1 MQKQFTTGIVCRFS
15 HHPPPQPRLAL
26 VEAGGSSSTG
36 RGSTHAPILG
46 PALYAALSVP
56 DVCASDLG
64 RAKLWPPNVRWRYLH
79 APTSSER
86 RAVVYRNGGDAFR
99 HYFQLTH
106 LMRAETRRAQ
116 QPWMGAHQQSAPN
129 SWSIS
134 YRCIQSAEGCYL
146 GMKALQAYHS
156 KPRLLYLLG
165 LAVEIVSVLLDRTR
179 PNVAGQVKIQRGEIL
194 SKLTEQKKGDEKR
207 DW

>member
-116 QPWMGAHQQSAPN
+116 QPWMGAHQQSAPEPPEFLVDLL
-129 SWSIS
+129 SMHTE
-134 YRCIQSAEGCYL
+134 RGGLLLRDEGAA
-146 GMKALQAYHS
+146 GIPLQTPFVVFA
-156 KPRLLYLLG
+156 G
-165 LAVEIVSVLLDRTR
+165 AGGGDTLACC
-179 PNVAGQVKIQRGEIL
+179 
-194 SKLTEQKKGDEKR
+194 
-207 DW
+207 